1 MPKSGDQS
9 FSALFHIADAQS
21 RAIQPKKEMEALLDA
36 KDTSAAVQALSP
48 MAFYDLYH
56 AVGPGD
62 AGVLMAYASSEQ
74 VQNCLDLDIWR
85 DDQMQD
91 DQIAPWVEQMLALPD
106 EKFAE
111 FWRELDP
118 EIMALYLH
126 RNVQLYVSENKDDE
140 VDIPEDAG
148 QNVAQTPDFSYWVAY
163 PEDPDKAELLRQL
176 IDRLYAV
183 LGVEQAW
190 STLESMHWEMES
202 DLEENAY
209 RFRTERIRE
218 YGYMPRDEAAA
229 IFAKVSVSREVDEI
243 RHFTDAD
250 LYVKPYPSSAHLDTA
265 IARLDE
271 SKTAGCYFESMLQHV
286 ANLDQIRVQLYAVAQ
301 QIATFD
307 GFQPHETEGFDD
319 SMILAVAN
327 INLGLEYASGRDD
340 ALAIQILHHV
350 PLHRLCTLGY
360 NVTLEL
366 QHKAKLL
373 VSRGH
378 LSIIEDSQTSLLTN
392 AQRDAIAGMLQ
403 ERPRPAESTLTP
415 FISAD
420 DIREGAAVIAD
431 VATRELFYGEGL
443 HKTKDDISLLAYT
456 HDVIQGV
463 ENINFDNVAVTFLTR
478 KYLKADDAWNVFTT
492 KSLPHRADVLK
503 AIQFSEIRPLFKSN
517 IPESSEIALRR
528 FASQLQALVNENWP
542 ETEDLP
548 DPQLVN
554 CIVIAEDD

>member
-9 FSALFHIADAQS
+9 FSALFHIEDMQS
-21 RAIQPKKEMEALLDA
+21 LAIRPKKVMDALLEA

-62 AGVLMAYASSEQ
+62 AGMLLAYASSEQ

-85 DDQMQD
+85 G
-91 DQIAPWVEQMLALPD
+91 DQIQDEQLAPWVEQMLALPD

-126 RNVQLYVSENKDDE
+126 RNVQLYASENKDDE

-148 QNVAQTPDFSYWVAY
+148 QNVAQSPDFSYWIAY

-183 LGVEQAW
+183 LGIERAW

-229 IFAKVSVSREVDEI
+229 IFAKVSVAHEVAEI
-243 RHFTDAD
+243 RKATDDD
-250 LYVKPYPSSAHLDTA
+250 LYVKPYPSSAQLDSA
-265 IARLDE
+265 IARLDDD
-271 SKTAGCYFESMLQHV
+271 KTAGCYFEAMIAHLS
-286 ANLDQIRVQLYAVAQ
+286 NLDRIRTQLYAVTQ
-301 QIATFD
+301 QVATFD
-307 GFQPHETEGFDD
+307 GFQPHEPEGFAD

-340 ALAIQILHHV
+340 ALAVQILEHV
-350 PLHRLCTLGY
+350 PLHRLFTLGY

-392 AQRDAIAGMLQ
+392 AQRDAIAGMLL
-403 ERPRPAESTLTP
+403 ERPRPAESALTP
-415 FISAD
+415 FISVM

-443 HKTKDDISLLAYT
+443 HKTKDDISLYAYT
-456 HDVIQGV
+456 HDLIQGV

-478 KYLKADDAWNVFTT
+478 KYLKCDEAWDVFTPS
-492 KSLPHRADVLK
+492 SLPHRADVLK

-517 IPESSEIALRR
+517 LPESSEIALKR
-528 FASQLQALVNENWP
+528 FALQLQASVDENWP
-542 ETEDLP
+542 KTADLP
-548 DPQLVN
+548 DPQLVS
-554 CIVIAEDD
+554 CIVIAEDA